1 MHACIREQQSVS
13 LTGVCVGD
21 LFLLSY
27 VDCIDI
33 LSLPPFN
40 NKLTWGSHDDTPTH
54 TDMEQSESPNICP
67 QALSNHYPHHGFTP
81 SCFVYD
87 SPFSLEQ
94 WGVSVVIW
102 LQVCHQQ
109 TCASNSCEKTMLCC
123 IAPLLPPSRLPNSF
137 CLLGIIYQQNINF
150 VISNTCLPRNIFAIK
165 IGFKD
170 FRNAV

>member
-40 NKLTWGSHDDTPTH
+40 NKLTRGSHDDTPTH

-81 SCFVYD
+81 SCFVCD

-94 WGVSVVIW
+94 QGGGGVGGDLTPGLSPADMRRQQ
-102 LQVCHQQ
+102 LQDHN
-109 TCASNSCEKTMLCC
+109 AMLHCSFDSAFSSPKF
-123 IAPLLPPSRLPNSF
+123 ILPAGNRLS
-137 CLLGIIYQQNINF
+137 
-150 VISNTCLPRNIFAIK
+150 TK
-165 IGFKD
+165 H
-170 FRNAV
+170 